1 MASRKSKQEAT
12 RTCQAGQAALAAR
25 LLKRISAE
33 TAATG
38 NNLVFS
44 PLSIHVA
51 LALMS
56 TAAAGDTLDEILR
69 VAGAPSREELAA
81 FVRGTV
87 VDGVLADQSGIGGP
101 SISFACGTWT
111 DKKCPLRPAYV
122 DAVVGTFKG
131 NSWAVDFQNEVT
143 TNYMKSCLD
152 MHECRSIST
161 NSIASS
167 NFFLDLYMYFNLC
180 S

>member
-1 MASRKSKQEAT
+1 MR
-12 RTCQAGQAALAAR
+12 
-25 LLKRISAE
+25 
-33 TAATG
+33 
-38 NNLVFS
+38 
-44 PLSIHVA
+44 
-51 LALMS
+51 
-56 TAAAGDTLDEILR
+56 D
-69 VAGAPSREELAA
+69 
-81 FVRGTV
+81 TV

-152 MHECRSIST
+152 MHECQIYIYQF
-161 NSIASS
+161 NC
-167 NFFLDLYMYFNLC
+167 FFKLFFYLYMYFNLC

>member
-1 MASRKSKQEAT
+1 MASGKSKEAT
-12 RTCQAGQAALAAR
+12 RTCQAALAAR

-69 VAGAPSREELAA
+69 VTGAPSREELAA

-111 DKKCPLRPAYV
+111 DKKWPLRPAYV
-122 DAVVGTFKG
+122 DAVVGTLKPSRATPG
-131 NSWAVDFQNEVT
+131 PSTSTTRYVT
-143 TNYMKSCLD
+143 GW
-152 MHECRSIST
+152 CRTYI
-161 NSIASS
+161 
-167 NFFLDLYMYFNLC
+167 
-180 S
+180 

>member
-1 MASRKSKQEAT
+1 MASGKSKEAT
-12 RTCQAGQAALAAR
+12 RTCQAALAAR

-101 SISFACGTWT
+101 SISFACGSGPT
-111 DKKCPLRPAYV
+111 
-122 DAVVGTFKG
+122 
-131 NSWAVDFQNEVT
+131 
-143 TNYMKSCLD
+143 
-152 MHECRSIST
+152 RSGRSGPPTST
-161 NSIASS
+161 PSS
-167 NFFLDLYMYFNLC
+167 GRSRATLGPSTSKTRLLLTI
-180 S
+180 

>member
-25 LLKRISAE
+25 LLKRISSE
-33 TAATG
+33 AAAAG

-69 VAGAPSREELAA
+69 VAGAPSLEELAP
-81 FVRGTV
+81 FVRDTV
-87 VDGVLADQSGIGGP
+87 VDGVLADQAGIGGP

-111 DKKCPLRPAYV
+111 DKAWPLRPAYV
-122 DAVVGTFKG
+122 HYVK
-131 NSWAVDFQNEVT
+131 NDF
-143 TNYMKSCLD
+143 
-152 MHECRSIST
+152 
-161 NSIASS
+161 
-167 NFFLDLYMYFNLC
+167 
-180 S
+180 

>member
-1 MASRKSKQEAT
+1 MASGKSKQEAT
-12 RTCQAGQAALAAR
+12 RTCQTGHAALAAR

-56 TAAAGDTLDEILR
+56 TAAAGTLDEILR
-69 VAGAPSREELAA
+69 VAGALSREELAA

-111 DKKCPLRPAYV
+111 DKKWPLRPAYV

-167 NFFLDLYMYFNLC
+167 NFFFGSPYVL
-180 S
+180 

>member
-1 MASRKSKQEAT
+1 MASGKSKQEAT
-12 RTCQAGQAALAAR
+12 RTCQTGHAALAAR

-87 VDGVLADQSGIGGP
+87 VDGVLADQSDIGWP
-101 SISFACGTWT
+101 SISARGPT
-111 DKKCPLRPAYV
+111 
-122 DAVVGTFKG
+122 
-131 NSWAVDFQNEVT
+131 
-143 TNYMKSCLD
+143 
-152 MHECRSIST
+152 RSGRSGPPTST
-161 NSIASS
+161 PSS
-167 NFFLDLYMYFNLC
+167 GRSRATLGPSTSKTRLLLTI
-180 S
+180 